1 MDYVSTPPPAWLNH
15 FRRHRFLVLL
25 STILVLFVT
34 SPLLREVR
42 PSFGTGLAEIGLTAI
57 FIAMLLS
64 AIPVVA
70 QKRSTFVIAVLLSG
84 TTIALYLVTLFNDH
98 PWITIVEQVC
108 TSAFLTL
115 TLVAILRIVFTTRR
129 VTFETICAA
138 LSVYLLL
145 GLVWA
150 SIYSILDIVQPESF
164 LVSWEKTDDP
174 GRMRFGTRH
183 SSFAIYYS
191 FVTMSTLGYGD
202 IVPKTPTTRM
212 LAALQAIIGQFYLTV
227 LVARLVAL
235 HIVHSK
241 SAKD

>member
-1 MDYVSTPPPAWLNH
+1 MNEVNPPPTTLLTL
-15 FRRHRFLVLL
+15 FRRHRYSVLL
-25 STILVLFVT
+25 AAIVALLIS
-34 SPLLREVR
+34 SPILRELR
-42 PSFGTGLAEIGLTAI
+42 PSTGTGLAEIGLTAV
-57 FIAMLLS
+57 FVVLLLS
-64 AIPVVA
+64 AIPVVG

-84 TTIALYLVTLFNDH
+84 ITIILYVVTLFFDD
-98 PWITIVEQVC
+98 PWITIVEQIF
-108 TSAFLTL
+108 TSAFLTV
-115 TLVAILRIVFTTRR
+115 TLVAILRFVFITRR
-129 VTFETICAA
+129 VTLETIWAA
-138 LSVYLLL
+138 LCVYLLL

-150 SIYSILDIVQPESF
+150 SVYSIVDIVQPESF

-212 LAALQAIIGQFYLTV
+212 LAAIQAIIGQFYLTV

-241 SAKD
+241 SAKG